1 MYDFERLT
9 PMFFVPEKE
18 APTAPV
24 DLTGI
29 MAQITDVKNAV
40 SILDGRA
47 VTIHS
52 SVLENGSKLDGIITT
67 ISTISANTLGVLR
80 RMRNRHKIVPADG
93 VELIYEDDGMRIL
106 QANNL
111 YDADGN
117 IARKT
122 SDIVESR
129 PR

>member
-1 MYDFERLT
+1 
-9 PMFFVPEKE
+9 MFFVPEKE

-29 MAQITDVKNAV
+29 MAQITDVKNAI
-40 SILDGRA
+40 STLDGRA

-52 SVLENGSKLDGIITT
+52 DVLANGGKLDGIITT